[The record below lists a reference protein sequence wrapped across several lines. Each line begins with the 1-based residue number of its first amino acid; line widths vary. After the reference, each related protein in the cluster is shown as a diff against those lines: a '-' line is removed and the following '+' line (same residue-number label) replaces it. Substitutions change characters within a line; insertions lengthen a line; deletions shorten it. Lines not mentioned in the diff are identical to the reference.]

1 MWPRIVEVMLACWLT
16 VSPFIFDYDEADR
29 LLWITAYLSAAA
41 VATLSLL
48 SLSRRFDKMH
58 LGILVVA
65 AWLAV
70 TGYAFGGERPAPA
83 AYQNDLVVGLLLAML
98 AILPTRTSE
107 PPQRWLELY
116 ARLDSSARDDGA
128 DAE

>member
-48 SLSRRFDKMH
+48 SLSRRFDKVH

-70 TGYAFGGERPAPA
+70 TGYAFGGERPASESARA
-83 AYQNDLVVGLLLAML
+83 AGTIAP
-98 AILPTRTSE
+98 PTSTS
-107 PPQRWLELY
+107 PSP
-116 ARLDSSARDDGA
+116 SSASAMWARGHRSPLA
-128 DAE
+128 PTLPCSGTIG